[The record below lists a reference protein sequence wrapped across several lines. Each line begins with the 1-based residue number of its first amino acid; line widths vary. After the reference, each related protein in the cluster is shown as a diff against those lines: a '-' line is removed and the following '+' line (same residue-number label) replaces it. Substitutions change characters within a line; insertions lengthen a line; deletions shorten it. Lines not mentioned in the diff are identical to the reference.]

1 MLFFISQDDCQKSLN
16 FYKSMEETSADIEK
30 SAYKQFD
37 AVREHGI
44 FRLQTEE
51 HAKCIEIHDAF
62 QCIVTCDDLKKYSLD
77 EIRELQSK
85 LSLIGS
91 HGQSRE
97 HEVDNFLQVTFMHLH
112 PNNCTRYEC
121 YKVVNTGNKLL

>member
-1 MLFFISQDDCQKSLN
+1 
-16 FYKSMEETSADIEK
+16 MEETSADIEK

-37 AVREHGI
+37 VIREHGI

-51 HAKCIEIHDAF
+51 CTKCVEIHDAF
-62 QCIVTCDDLKKYSLD
+62 QCIVACDNLKKYSLD

-91 HGQSRE
+91 YGQSRE
-97 HEVDNFLQVTFMHLH
+97 HEVDNFLQVI
-112 PNNCTRYEC
+112 
-121 YKVVNTGNKLL
+121 